1 MRIRLVVANK
11 NYSSWSMRPWVLL
24 KQAGIPFEEVQLQF
38 ADDGGVGGVE
48 KWSPT
53 GKVPALWVDDEPVW
67 DSLAICETVAEL
79 FPEKRLWPSDPVAR
93 RTARSVSAEMHS
105 GFQALRKAMPMNIR
119 SSHPDKGRTPD
130 ALKDIA
136 RVVAIWESCRSR
148 FGAAGDMLF
157 GQFTCADAM
166 FAPVVSR
173 FETYAVPLPASA
185 RRYADAVLD
194 LPGVKAWYG
203 AALAETAFVPADEP
217 YAAR

>member
-1 MRIRLVVANK
+1 
-11 NYSSWSMRPWVLL
+11 
-24 KQAGIPFEEVQLQF
+24 
-38 ADDGGVGGVE
+38 
-48 KWSPT
+48 
-53 GKVPALWVDDEPVW
+53 
-67 DSLAICETVAEL
+67 VAEL